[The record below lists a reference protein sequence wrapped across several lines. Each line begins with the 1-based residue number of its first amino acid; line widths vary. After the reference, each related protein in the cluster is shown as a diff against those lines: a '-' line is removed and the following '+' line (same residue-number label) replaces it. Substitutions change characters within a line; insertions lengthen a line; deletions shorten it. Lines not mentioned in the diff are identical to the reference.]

1 MKSNLLILIMTI
13 LTAIALTGCG
23 EERPYPNAENC
34 APEAFEKAYNS
45 LQSNRNRDAFK
56 AECDAF
62 NEHRRRTEWKFVP
75 SAPKNW
81 LDYDFGTTDYDYETI
96 SD

>member
-1 MKSNLLILIMTI
+1 MRRRK
-13 LTAIALTGCG
+13 AIPKRRKLCT
-23 EERPYPNAENC
+23 
-34 APEAFEKAYNS
+34 EAFEKAYNS
-45 LQSNRNRDAFK
+45 LQSKRNRDAFK

-81 LDYDFGTTDYDYETI
+81 LDYDFGTTDYDYETT